1 MSSHDGINDDNG
13 LVMRLFGILVF
24 VVEGPVMA
32 VFLLE
37 ECGCGGL
44 VRLL

>member
-1 MSSHDGINDDNG
+1 MSSCDFINDDNG
-13 LVMRLFGILVF
+13 LVMRLFGIEVF
-24 VVEGPVMA
+24 VVDSPVMA